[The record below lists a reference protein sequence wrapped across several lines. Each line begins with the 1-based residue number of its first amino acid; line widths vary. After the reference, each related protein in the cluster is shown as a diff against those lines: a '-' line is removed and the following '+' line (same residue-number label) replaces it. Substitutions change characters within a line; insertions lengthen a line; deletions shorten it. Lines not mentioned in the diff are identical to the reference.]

1 MQIPLFLSTCICI
14 FNKHVFNFNTIFENN
29 FTLALSTKKSLKTSK
44 GQPETVNRRRTDN
57 TMAKKKGQD
66 DKQYDLQNTK
76 DRELAVHVPLVAHVV
91 LLLLQTQV
99 LVGFVLLLLQT
110 RVLVGFVLF
119 DL

>member
-57 TMAKKKGQD
+57 TMAKKRK
-66 DKQYDLQNTK
+66 DKMTSNMIYKTLK
-76 DRELAVHVPLVAHVV
+76 IES
-91 LLLLQTQV
+91 
-99 LVGFVLLLLQT
+99 
-110 RVLVGFVLF
+110 
-119 DL
+119 